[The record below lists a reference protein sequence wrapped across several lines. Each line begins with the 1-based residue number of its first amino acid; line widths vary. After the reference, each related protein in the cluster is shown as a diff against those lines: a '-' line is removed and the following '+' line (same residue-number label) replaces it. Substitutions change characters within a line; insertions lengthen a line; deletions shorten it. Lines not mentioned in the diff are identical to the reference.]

1 MSAPGFIT
9 TDTHG
14 NRYVAVAVEELDE
27 WAWLLGRLED
37 WFAHAAPATR
47 ADWND
52 FAGPCGT
59 GLDEIVYV
67 LGHWNVRMRNLAE
80 GRT

>member
-1 MSAPGFIT
+1 MTAPGIT

-14 NRYVAVAVEELDE
+14 NRYAAVAVEELDE

-37 WFAHAAPATR
+37 WLAHAHPDTR
-47 ADWND
+47 TDWAG

-59 GLDEIVYV
+59 RLDDVVYV
-67 LGHWNVRMRNLAE
+67 LGHWAVRMRNLAV
-80 GRT
+80 GRP